1 MNTDHSMRASGRNF
15 QDNRK
20 RLEDRGYDN
29 HRRSED
35 RTHDNHSRSEERIH
49 NNHRRSKDRMQESM
63 RRPED
68 RIRQDA
74 VSRGAESGQ
83 IRSFFRKFINC
94 RLYIHVKQTEVS
106 GVARGI

>member
-1 MNTDHSMRASGRNF
+1 
-15 QDNRK
+15 
-20 RLEDRGYDN
+20 
-29 HRRSED
+29 
-35 RTHDNHSRSEERIH
+35 
-49 NNHRRSKDRMQESM
+49 MQESI

-83 IRSFFRKFINC
+83 IRSFFRKFINY
-94 RLYIHVKQTEVS
+94 RLSIHVNQTEVS